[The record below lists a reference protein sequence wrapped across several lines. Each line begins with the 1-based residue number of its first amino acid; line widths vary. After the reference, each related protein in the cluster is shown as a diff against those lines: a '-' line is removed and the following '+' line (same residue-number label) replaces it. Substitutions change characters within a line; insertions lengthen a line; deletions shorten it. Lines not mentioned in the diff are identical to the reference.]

1 MRPVPLGAP
10 GELFISGVGLAR
22 GYLGQPSLTAERF
35 LPHPF
40 STTPGARLYRT
51 GDRARWLPDGGL
63 QFLGRLDDQVK
74 LRGIRIEL
82 GEVEAA
88 LRLHPLLTDVAL
100 LLREDSP
107 GDKRLVAYFTASQA
121 PQPAELRAFLEQR
134 LPSFMVPAAFVLL
147 DALPLTAAG
156 KVHRAALP
164 APEGLQ
170 LRAQASY
177 VEPGTELERS
187 IARIWQE
194 QLRVDRVGRDER
206 FFDLGG
212 NSLSIVQVHG
222 KLRGVLGLDVSL
234 ADLFQYPTVGALA
247 AHLSHAD
254 ERPSTEEKGQR
265 RVQARRE
272 RAGQRAPSR
281 THRSPSEDDQDE

>member
-1 MRPVPLGAP
+1 
-10 GELFISGVGLAR
+10 
-22 GYLGQPSLTAERF
+22 GYLRQPSLTAERF

-40 STTPGARLYRT
+40 SSSPGARLYRT
-51 GDRARWLPDGGL
+51 GDRVRWLPDGNL

-88 LRLHPLLTDVAL
+88 LRLHPFLSDVAL
-100 LLREDSP
+100 LLREDAP
-107 GDKRLVAYFTASQA
+107 GDKRLVAYFTASQP
-121 PQPAELRAFLEQR
+121 PQASELRSFLEQR
-134 LPSFMVPAAFVLL
+134 LPSFMVPSAFVLL

-156 KVHRAALP
+156 KVDRKALP
-164 APEGLQ
+164 PPDGLR
-170 LRAQASY
+170 LGAQESY
-177 VEPGTELERS
+177 VEPGTELERA

-194 QLRVDRVGRDER
+194 QLRLVRVGRDER

-247 AHLSHAD
+247 THLARAD

-272 RAGQRAPSR
+272 RAGQRGRPAR
-281 THRSPSEDDQDE
+281 TQRSSSEDDQDE